1 MQFAEQQNYTIFRS
15 GRLLGYVHREFA
27 SEDFCRILCGLF
39 SSSPSPQK
47 TLYRRYRNRETFRV
61 KVPIDGCLEE
71 EEMFLKSVR
80 CKSYWQLLFIN
91 PLMPSAALRYLTFAD
106 ALRAIGIDTPLIVAA
121 GEERVLF
128 ATRRTFIL
136 TQSARNTITLGQYLR
151 ATSRRP
157 HSRSE
162 FAERRRIIRCF
173 AEMVQQLHR
182 NKSFH
187 MDLKPDN
194 ILLSRE
200 GGDAS
205 SLALIDLD
213 NAAIVLS
220 RGRMLPVVLRAIEFL
235 ILTGHFYSVTHFKE
249 RLRFLAGYCGQKPRS
264 MRLRRVHFFL
274 VSSPVLFQLYKCLHA
289 MNVIQLMRRLFVCLR
304 VVQ

>member
-27 SEDFCRILCGLF
+27 SGDFCRILGDLF
-39 SSSPSPQK
+39 ASPPSSQK

-61 KVPIDGCLEE
+61 KVPIDGCLLG

-80 CKSYWQLLFIN
+80 WKSYWQLLFIN

-106 ALRAIGIDTPLIVAA
+106 ALGAIGVDTPLIVAA
-121 GEERVLF
+121 GEERFLF

-136 TQSARNTITLGQYLR
+136 TQSARNTITLGQYLT

-182 NKSFH
+182 NKTFH

-200 GGDAS
+200 GGNAS
-205 SLALIDLD
+205 SLVLVDLD
-213 NAAIVLS
+213 NAAIARS
-220 RGRMLPVVLRAIEFL
+220 RGRMLPGVLRAADFL
-235 ILTGHFYSVTHFKE
+235 ILVGHFYPVTHLKE
-249 RLRFLAGYCGQKPRS
+249 RLRFLRAYRGQIPRGK
-264 MRLRRVHFFL
+264 RLRKVQFFL
-274 VSSPVLFQLYKCLHA
+274 VSSPVLFQLYKCLRA
-289 MNVIQLMRRLFVCLR
+289 MNLLHLMRRLLVCLR
-304 VVQ
+304 VVR